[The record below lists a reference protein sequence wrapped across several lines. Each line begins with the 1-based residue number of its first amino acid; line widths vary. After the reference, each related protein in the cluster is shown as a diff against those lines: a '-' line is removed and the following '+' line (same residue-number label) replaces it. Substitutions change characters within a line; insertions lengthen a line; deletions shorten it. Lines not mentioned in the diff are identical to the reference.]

1 MIVQVQTGE
10 RTRMTIG
17 IRTSWPHPGDSAT
30 QPVEFLGDRLA
41 EATGLENACETALQ
55 FALQAANRPGGVLL
69 VQTLAEAS
77 PFLIVR
83 HNLPVAWTQAVDD
96 PASPLRRL
104 AQRVVETG
112 QPADPDPLISVAAA
126 IPLSVNSNLQG
137 VLIIQGEACTASAE
151 IEMLAQLARPMARAI
166 CASRLHPPLHTTYQE
181 LEALQAVIAI
191 LSFSSEIEDTQY
203 QMVQS
208 ICRILDAELGA
219 LILID
224 EDHPELV
231 TKKTLTGDARWVY
244 QVNPRADKGMV
255 ADCLDSGQML
265 RFNESEADRRLEF
278 SIDAEAGIA
287 VRSALCAPL
296 QARGETL
303 GAIQVFNKRGG
314 SFSNYDQDLLAMIA
328 SLSAH
333 ALQGTRLIQQ
343 LKVANADLEASHW
356 ELLRSRNTLR
366 ALFDSMPA
374 AFYIVDRKYKLMAI
388 NLSCA
393 QRTGK
398 PPKHLVGRQCYEALY
413 QRSEPCP
420 SCRISETLYTG
431 QSTTRNERRW
441 GQEEDPTEWEISTYP
456 IFDETEQVVQAI
468 LLEQDV
474 TEKRRLEG
482 IIAQSEKLAAVGQ
495 LAAGVAHEINN
506 PLTAIIANA
515 QILQRELPLDDE
527 MQESVD
533 LIARAGARAS
543 QVVRNL
549 LDLARKE
556 QYNLAD
562 TDVNETIQ
570 RALDLVQH
578 ELVSRSIDLT
588 FEPGADLPLVK
599 ASHDHLQGVW
609 LNLLLNAID
618 AMDGAPGRIQVT
630 TRRVGSEIRATVA
643 DSGKGMPP
651 ERISRIFEPFYTT
664 KAPGRGTGLGLSVVH
679 RTVKQHGGH
688 ILVDSKLGTGTE
700 FTVVLPVG

>member
-1 MIVQVQTGE
+1 MMTGVQ
-10 RTRMTIG
+10 
-17 IRTSWPHPGDSAT
+17 TSWPLSGDSAR
-30 QPVEFLGDRLA
+30 QPAETLSDLLA
-41 EATGLENACETALQ
+41 EATSLENACQTALQ
-55 FALQAANRPGGVLL
+55 FTLQITGQTGGAIL
-69 VQTLAEAS
+69 VQTAVEGS
-77 PFLIVR
+77 PYLVVS
-83 HNLPVAWTQAVDD
+83 HNLSETWIQALNNS
-96 PASPLRRL
+96 ASPLRRL
-104 AQRVVETG
+104 AQQVVETG
-112 QPADPDPLISVAAA
+112 QPAGPEPSLLLAAA
-126 IPLSVNSNLQG
+126 VPLNANLNLQG
-137 VLIIQGEACTASAE
+137 VLCIAGQVESGQTG
-151 IEMLAQLARPMARAI
+151 MLAELGRPIGRALR
-166 CASRLHPPLHTTYQE
+166 ANRLRPPLEAYYQK
-181 LEALQAVIAI
+181 LEALQAVVAV
-191 LSFSSEIEDTQY
+191 LSFHGEVEDTQS
-203 QMVQS
+203 QIIQS
-208 ICRILDAELGA
+208 ICRILDAQTGA
-219 LILID
+219 LALLN

-231 TKKTLTGDARWVY
+231 TKKILDREGHWIY
-244 QVNPRADKGMV
+244 QVKPRADQDMISN
-255 ADCLDSGQML
+255 CLNSGQTQ
-265 RFNESEADRRLEF
+265 RFDPSETDLWLETTL
-278 SIDAEAGIA
+278 DEAIGSP

-296 QARGETL
+296 IVRGKIL

-314 SFSNYDQDLLAMIA
+314 AFNTSDQELLALVA
-328 SLSAH
+328 GLSAH
-333 ALQGTRLIQQ
+333 ALHGTRLIQQ
-343 LKVANADLEASHW
+343 LKVANADLEASRW

-374 AFYIVDRKYKLMAI
+374 ALYIVDRHYKLMAI

-393 QRTGK
+393 HRTGL
-398 PPKHLVGRQCYEALY
+398 PPNKLVGRQCYEALY

-420 SCRISETLYTG
+420 SCRMGETLITG

-441 GQEEDPTEWEISTYP
+441 GDEEDPTEWEISTYP
-456 IFDETEQVVQAI
+456 IFDETEQVAQVI

-527 MQESVD
+527 IQESVD
-533 LIARAGARAS
+533 LIAQAGARAS

-570 RALDLVQH
+570 RALNLVQH
-578 ELVSRSIDLT
+578 ELVSRSIELT
-588 FEPGADLPLVK
+588 FEPASDLPLVK

-609 LNLLLNAID
+609 LNLLLNAMD
-618 AMDGAPGRIQVT
+618 AMDGAPGRIKVT
-630 TRRVGSEIRATVA
+630 TRRTGNEIRASVA

-688 ILVDSKLGTGTE
+688 ILVDSTLGTGTE
-700 FTVVLPVG
+700 FTVVLPIG